1 MAAGR
6 EKINDRLDRSPFKAA
21 PNAADDW
28 RRRRQRENLPD
39 NLQSVFRLLDL

>member
-21 PNAADDW
+21 PNAADVW
-28 RRRRQRENLPD
+28 RRENLPD
-39 NLQSVFRLLDL
+39 NLQSVFRLLDSINM